1 MTEVD
6 STEKTEK
13 PKGLL
18 ARLGSDLVLGFLVA
32 FLSILT
38 ALAAYQGSIADSQ
51 ESDLNVEGQK
61 QLTEA
66 NSFYLE
72 ANQFVI
78 YDFNMYDGWYIADDP
93 EIADY
98 FFANFSEELTASIDR
113 SEGPFDD
120 QYYDSMYAGAD
131 DLYDEALN
139 YFDQAQAAG
148 ERAIQMQLV
157 VLVFAVGLAL
167 AAYASLI
174 QSEKRIRAVFAIA
187 SMLALVMGLVSYM
200 MA

>member
-1 MTEVD
+1 MTEIDPVV
-6 STEKTEK
+6 K
-13 PKGLL
+13 PKGLF
-18 ARLGSDLVLGFLVA
+18 AKLGSDLMLGFLVA
-32 FLSILT
+32 FLSVLT

-51 ESDLNVEGQK
+51 ESDLNVAGQK

-72 ANQFVI
+72 TNQFVL
-78 YDFNMYDGWYIADDP
+78 YDYNMYDGWYVTEDP
-93 EIADY
+93 DIADY
-98 FFANFSEELTASIDR
+98 FYANFSEELTASMDR

-120 QYYDSMYAGAD
+120 EYYDSMYADAD
-131 DLYDEALN
+131 SLYDEALD

-157 VLVFAVGLAL
+157 VLIFAVGLAL

-174 QSEKRIRAVFAIA
+174 KPEKRIRAVFAIA
-187 SMLALVMGLVSYM
+187 STLAFIMGLISYM
-200 MA
+200 IA

>member
-1 MTEVD
+1 MTEIDPVV
-6 STEKTEK
+6 K

-18 ARLGSDLVLGFLVA
+18 AKLGSDLMLGFLVA
-32 FLSILT
+32 FLSVLT

-51 ESDLNVEGQK
+51 ESDLNVAGQK

-72 ANQFVI
+72 TNQFVL
-78 YDFNMYDGWYIADDP
+78 YDYNMYDGWYVTEDP
-93 EIADY
+93 DIADY
-98 FFANFSEELTASIDR
+98 FYANFSEELIASMDR

-120 QYYDSMYAGAD
+120 EYYDSMYADAD
-131 DLYDEALN
+131 SLYDEALD

-157 VLVFAVGLAL
+157 VLIFAVGLAL

-174 QSEKRIRAVFAIA
+174 KPEKRIRAVFAIA
-187 SMLALVMGLVSYM
+187 STLAFIMGLISYM
-200 MA
+200 IA

>member
-1 MTEVD
+1 MTEIDQVV
-6 STEKTEK
+6 K

-18 ARLGSDLVLGFLVA
+18 AKLGSDLMLGFLVA
-32 FLSILT
+32 FLSVLT

-51 ESDLNVEGQK
+51 ESDLNVAGQK

-72 ANQFVI
+72 TNQFVL
-78 YDFNMYDGWYIADDP
+78 YDYNMYDGWYVTEDP
-93 EIADY
+93 DIADY
-98 FFANFSEELTASIDR
+98 FYANFSEELTASMDR

-120 QYYDSMYAGAD
+120 EYYDSMYADAD
-131 DLYDEALN
+131 SLYDEALD

-157 VLVFAVGLAL
+157 VLIFAVGLAL

-174 QSEKRIRAVFAIA
+174 KPEKRIRAVFAIA
-187 SMLALVMGLVSYM
+187 STLAFIMGLISYM
-200 MA
+200 IA